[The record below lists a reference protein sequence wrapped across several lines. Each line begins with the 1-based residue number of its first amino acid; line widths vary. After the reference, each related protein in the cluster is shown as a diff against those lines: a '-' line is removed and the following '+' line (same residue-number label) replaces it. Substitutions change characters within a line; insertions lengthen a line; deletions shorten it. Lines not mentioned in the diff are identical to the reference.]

1 LNLPASAGCVDERYD
16 WLQPEGALPFEA

>member
-1 LNLPASAGCVDERYD
+1 LPASAGCVDERYD